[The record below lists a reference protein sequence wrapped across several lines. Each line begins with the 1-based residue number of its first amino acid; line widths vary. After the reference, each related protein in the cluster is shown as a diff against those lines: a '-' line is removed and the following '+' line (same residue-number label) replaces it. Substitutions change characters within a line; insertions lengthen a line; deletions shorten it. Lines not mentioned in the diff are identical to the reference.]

1 MQGDIQDG
9 PDKSHLFL
17 RYIVVPFNHT
27 KPSFMK
33 HYHIISRL
41 AIYIL
46 ATVLF
51 IFGVFHFM
59 YPRDLLVY
67 VPDFL
72 PLGIKWAYIV
82 GSAFILVAISY
93 FTNQYVKFT
102 SYLLFILLVIFILTI
117 HLPNYQHAGDKE
129 MRQLALINIL
139 KDTGIAA
146 FALHIGASAW
156 HQHFQLE
163 NND

>member
-1 MQGDIQDG
+1 
-9 PDKSHLFL
+9 
-17 RYIVVPFNHT
+17 
-27 KPSFMK
+27 MK
-33 HYHIISRL
+33 HYHLVSRI

-46 ATVLF
+46 AVILF

-93 FTNQYVKFT
+93 FTNQFVKFS
-102 SYLLFILLVIFILTI
+102 SYLLFVLLVIFILTI
-117 HLPNYQHAGDKE
+117 HLPNYQHAGDSE

-139 KDTGIAA
+139 KDTAIAA

-156 HQHFQLE
+156 HQHFQME